1 MRNII
6 YIFIG
11 VVFGIVMYK
20 AEAASWFRIYEMFHF
35 QSFHMYGF
43 IGSALVVG
51 VIGTQWIKR
60 KALNDVDGK
69 PIVIAPKNK
78 SIARYL
84 IGGISFGMGWAL
96 VGACPGPMFVLV
108 GAGIWPMI
116 VVIIGALIGTFIYGK
131 LKNHLPH

>member
-1 MRNII
+1 MRNVI
-6 YIFIG
+6 YILIG
-11 VVFGIVMYK
+11 IVFGIVMYK

-60 KALNDVDGK
+60 KEVKDVDGQ
-69 PIVIAPKNK
+69 PIVMADKK
-78 SIARYL
+78 MSIARYL
-84 IGGISFGMGWAL
+84 IGGIFFGMGWAI

-108 GAGIWPMI
+108 GAGVWPMI

-131 LKNHLPH
+131 IKNHLPH

>member
-1 MRNII
+1 MRNVI
-6 YIFIG
+6 YILIG
-11 VVFGIVMYK
+11 IVFGIVMYK

-60 KALNDVDGK
+60 KEVKDVDGQT
-69 PIVIAPKNK
+69 IVMADKK
-78 SIARYL
+78 MSIARYL
-84 IGGISFGMGWAL
+84 IGGIFFGMGWAI

-108 GAGIWPMI
+108 GAGVWPMI

-131 LKNHLPH
+131 IKNHLPH